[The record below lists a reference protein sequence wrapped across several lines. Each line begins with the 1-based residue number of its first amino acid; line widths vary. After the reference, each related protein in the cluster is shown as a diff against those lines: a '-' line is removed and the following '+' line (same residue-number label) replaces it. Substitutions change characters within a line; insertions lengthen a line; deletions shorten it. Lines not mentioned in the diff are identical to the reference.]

1 MGTFKIIK
9 WSLNKKV
16 GINDVGLYKPNQHD
30 KISGSNTNELL
41 QNKCALH
48 TSKQSF
54 AEHPGNINKLPTVAM
69 SKNIDWELE
78 LTSNTDQ
85 MLAHKSIGHININR
99 LPHGTVTIFH

>member
-1 MGTFKIIK
+1 M
-9 WSLNKKV
+9 
-16 GINDVGLYKPNQHD
+16 DLYKPYQHD
-30 KISGSNTNELL
+30 EISRINELL
-41 QNKCALH
+41 QNKC

-54 AEHPGNINKLPTVAM
+54 AEHTGNINKLPTVAV